1 MASFYGVSFCW
12 RAPRSRSRRRSH
24 EWRANQLDLCPVSS
38 GIESK
43 REGTSKDSTDST
55 TLRLSYP
62 WNQGSTV
69 LFNGKRPGLFEG
81 VGNVEASQK
90 RRRVSTK
97 PLLWAAVES
106 GDPIA
111 VERLIQLSHDCS
123 ERYQGWT
130 CLMKAA
136 EDGNEMIMGQL
147 LLEHVDIN
155 AVNKNGRTAMSFAAS
170 PRFKW
175 PTKIGALRLLL
186 SIGADSS
193 ILDHEGYSA
202 ESRARKEYR
211 WAAVDFFKQQRISGS
226 RSSESCVA
234 IRRRHHQSEDS

>member
-12 RAPRSRSRRRSH
+12 RPPRSRSRRRSH
-24 EWRANQLDLCPVSS
+24 EWRANQLDICPVSS

-43 REGTSKDSTDST
+43 REGTSNNSTDST

-62 WNQGSTV
+62 WNQDSTV
-69 LFNGKRPGLFEG
+69 PFNGKRPGLFEG

-90 RRRVSTK
+90 RRRVCTK

-106 GDPIA
+106 GDSIG
-111 VERLIQLSHDCS
+111 VQRLIQLSHDCS

-136 EDGNEMIMGQL
+136 EDGNESIMGQL

-170 PRFKW
+170 PRSNW
-175 PTKIGALRLLL
+175 PSKIGALRLLL

-202 ESRARKEYR
+202 ERRARKEQR
-211 WAAVDFFKQQRISGS
+211 WAAVNVFKQQRISGL
-226 RSSESCVA
+226 RSSETCVA

>member
-24 EWRANQLDLCPVSS
+24 EWRANQLDLCPLSN

-69 LFNGKRPGLFEG
+69 PYNGKRLWSFGG

-90 RRRVSTK
+90 RRRVFTK
-97 PLLWAAVES
+97 PLLWAAVEC

-136 EDGNEMIMGQL
+136 EDGNESIISQL
-147 LLEHVDIN
+147 LFENVDIN
-155 AVNKNGRTAMSFAAS
+155 AVNKKGRTAMSFAAS
-170 PRFKW
+170 PSSNR
-175 PTKIGALRLLL
+175 PSKIGALNLL
-186 SIGADSS
+186 STLGADFSG
-193 ILDHEGYSA
+193 LDHQCFQ
-202 ESRARKEYR
+202 ES
-211 WAAVDFFKQQRISGS
+211 
-226 RSSESCVA
+226 
-234 IRRRHHQSEDS
+234 